1 MRILVT
7 GGAGYIGSHLVDH
20 LLGQGNEVVVLDNL
34 TTGKIANI
42 APHLENPRFRFVNDT
57 VLNEALVEELTRSST
72 LTYHLAAAV
81 GVRHIVADP
90 LNAVLTNVRGTE
102 LILHSAYKYWRKV
115 VLASTSEIYGKAQK
129 VPFEETD
136 DRVLGATEIHRWS
149 YSTAKAVDEHLAFA
163 YADKGLPV
171 AIVRYFNSY
180 GERLDPRGYG
190 SVIATFIRQ
199 ALAGEPLTVHGDG
212 QQTRCFTYISDTIQG
227 TVLAGESR
235 AGEGQVFNIGS
246 PMEIAIG
253 ELARLVKR
261 LTGSASPIV
270 TVPYE
275 AVYGPGFE
283 DTRRRLPSIARAQRV
298 LGYSPKVSLEDG
310 LKRTI
315 AWWQEHFRP

>member
-7 GGAGYIGSHLVDH
+7 GGAGYIGSHLVDT
-20 LLGQGNEVVVLDNL
+20 LLAQGQEVVVLDNL
-34 TTGKIANI
+34 STGKIANI
-42 APHLENPRFRFVNDT
+42 APHLENPRLRFVNDS
-57 VLNEALVEELTRSST
+57 VLNEALVEELVQGST
-72 LTYHLAAAV
+72 LVYHLAAAV

-90 LNAVLTNVRGTE
+90 LGAVLTNVRGTE
-102 LILHSAYKYWRKV
+102 LVLHAAYKHWRKV
-115 VLASTSEIYGKAQK
+115 ILASTSEIYGKAQK

-199 ALAGEPLTVHGDG
+199 ALAGEPITVHGDG
-212 QQTRCFTYISDTIQG
+212 QQTRSFTYISDTIQG
-227 TVLAGESR
+227 TLLAGELR

-246 PMEIAIG
+246 PLEIAIG
-253 ELARLVKR
+253 ELALLVRRLI
-261 LTGSASPIV
+261 GSSSPIV

-298 LGYSPKVSLEDG
+298 LGYAPKVSLEDG

-315 AWWQEHFRP
+315 AWWQEHSRP

>member
-7 GGAGYIGSHLVDH
+7 GGAGYIGSHLVDR
-20 LLGQGNEVVVLDNL
+20 LLGQGYELVVLDNL

-199 ALAGEPLTVHGDG
+199 ALAGEPITVHGDG
-212 QQTRCFTYISDTIQG
+212 QQTRSFTYISDTIQG
-227 TVLAGESR
+227 TLLAGEVR

-246 PMEIAIG
+246 PVEIAIG
-253 ELARLVKR
+253 ELARLVTR

-283 DTRRRLPSIARAQRV
+283 DTGAGSPPSPGRSGSWGTPRRSPS
-298 LGYSPKVSLEDG
+298 
-310 LKRTI
+310 RTD
-315 AWWQEHFRP
+315 

>member
-7 GGAGYIGSHLVDH
+7 GGAGYIGSHLVDR
-20 LLGQGNEVVVLDNL
+20 LLGEGHEIVVLDNL
-34 TTGKIANI
+34 STGKIANI
-42 APHLENPRFRFVNDT
+42 APHLENPRLRFVNDS
-57 VLNEALVEELTRSST
+57 VLNEVLVEELTRGVA
-72 LTYHLAAAV
+72 LVYHLAAAV

-90 LNAVLTNVRGTE
+90 LNAALTNVRGTE
-102 LILHSAYKYWRKV
+102 LVLHFAYKYWRKV

-136 DRVLGATEIHRWS
+136 DRVLGATEVHRWS

-180 GERLDPRGYG
+180 GERMDPRGYG

-199 ALAGEPLTVHGDG
+199 ALASEPITIHGDG
-212 QQTRCFTYISDTIQG
+212 QQTRSFTYISDTIQG
-227 TVLAGESR
+227 TVLAGEVR

-246 PMEIAIG
+246 PVEIAIG
-253 ELARLVKR
+253 ELASLIKR
-261 LTGSASPIV
+261 LTGSASPV
-270 TVPYE
+270 VHVPYE

-283 DTRRRLPSIARAQRV
+283 DTRRRLPSIARAHRI

-310 LKRTI
+310 LKRII
-315 AWWQEHFRP
+315 AWWQEHYRP

>member
-7 GGAGYIGSHLVDH
+7 GGAGYIGSHLVNH
-20 LLGQGNEVVVLDNL
+20 LLGEGHEVVVLDNL
-34 TTGKIANI
+34 STGKIANI
-42 APHLENPRFRFVNDT
+42 APHLESPRFRFVNDS
-57 VLNEALVEELTRSST
+57 VLNGPLVEELTRGAA
-72 LTYHLAAAV
+72 LVYHLAAAV

-102 LILHSAYKYWRKV
+102 LVLHFAHKYWRKV

-136 DRVLGATEIHRWS
+136 DRVLGATEVHRWS

-171 AIVRYFNSY
+171 GIVRYFNSY
-180 GERLDPRGYG
+180 GERMDPRGYG

-199 ALAGEPLTVHGDG
+199 ALANEPITVHGDG
-212 QQTRCFTYISDTIQG
+212 QQTRAFTYISDTIQG
-227 TVLAGESR
+227 TVLAGETR

-246 PMEIAIG
+246 PEETTIG
-253 ELARLVKR
+253 DLASLIKR
-261 LTGSASPIV
+261 LTGSTSPIV
-270 TVPYE
+270 AVPYE

-283 DTRRRLPSIARAQRV
+283 DTRRRLPSIARAQRI

-315 AWWQEHFRP
+315 AWWQEHYRP

>member
-1 MRILVT
+1 
-7 GGAGYIGSHLVDH
+7 
-20 LLGQGNEVVVLDNL
+20 
-34 TTGKIANI
+34 
-42 APHLENPRFRFVNDT
+42 
-57 VLNEALVEELTRSST
+57 LNETLVEELTRGAA
-72 LTYHLAAAV
+72 LVYHLAAAV

-199 ALAGEPLTVHGDG
+199 ALAREPITIHGDG
-212 QQTRCFTYISDTIQG
+212 QQTRSFTYISDTIQG
-227 TVLAGESR
+227 TVLAGEVR

-246 PMEIAIG
+246 PVEIAIG